1 MSRRSFAPRSLAGIA
16 QAAGTTVDTDVIV
29 SGVSDDSRTVARGD
43 VFFCIRGANFDG
55 HDAAVDAVARGAL
68 AVVVDHRLELPDE
81 VVQVL
86 VPDVRAVVGT
96 MASSALGDPCS
107 RLSVVGVT
115 GTNGKT
121 STVSFVGSVLGALGH
136 RTVTI
141 GTLTG
146 ARTTPE
152 AIDLQGQLLDAAESG
167 ATHVVMEVSSHA
179 LVMGRVNGIVFDVA
193 AFSNLSR
200 DHLDFHGSM
209 EEYFAAKSM
218 LFDPAR
224 SRAAVINVDDE
235 RGNSLAASV
244 SIPVVRC
251 SVSSLTDVRIGV
263 EEVSYR
269 WRGHRLVVNAGGSF
283 AVLNSL
289 LALEVAVALGC
300 PVDDVARAAGS
311 IRPVEGRL
319 EVVPTGA
326 DYSVVVD
333 YAHTPEALRAVLSSV
348 RTLTTGRLVVVFGC
362 GGGRDQGKRA
372 EMGRAVHELA
382 DIAFVT
388 SDNPRFEDPESIINE
403 ILTGM
408 TGTGCE
414 VESIV
419 DRAIAI
425 ESAISGAGS
434 ADIVVIAGKGHEPYQ
449 EIAGEFL
456 AFSDVEVARN
466 AVARRSGSR

>member
-1 MSRRSFAPRSLAGIA
+1 VSRRSFAPRSLAAIA
-16 QAAGTTVDTDVIV
+16 ETVGAAVAPDVNV
-29 SGVSDDSRTVARGD
+29 SGVSDDSRTIAAGD

-55 HDAAVDAVARGAL
+55 HDAAVDAVARGAVAL
-68 AVVVDHRLELPDE
+68 VVDHRLDLPDE
-81 VVQVL
+81 IVQVV
-86 VPDVRAVVGT
+86 VPDVRAVVGV
-96 MASSALGDPCS
+96 MAASALGNPCS
-107 RLSVVGVT
+107 RLSMVGIT

-121 STVSFVGSVLGALGH
+121 STVSFVGSVLDALGH

-152 AIDLQGQLLDAAESG
+152 AIDLQGQLVDAVESG

-224 SRAAVINVDDE
+224 ARAAVINVDDE
-235 RGNSLAASV
+235 RGSSLAASV

-251 SVSSLTDVRIGV
+251 SAAALANVRVGV
-263 EEVSYR
+263 EDVSYL
-269 WRGHRLVVNAGGSF
+269 WRGHQLAVNAGGSF

-300 PVDDVARAAGS
+300 PVDDVARAARS

-333 YAHTPEALRAVLSSV
+333 YAHTPEALRTVLSSV
-348 RTLTTGRLVVVFGC
+348 RALAKGRLIVVFGC

-372 EMGRAVHELA
+372 DMGSVVHELA
-382 DIAFVT
+382 DTAFVT

-403 ILTGM
+403 VLTGM
-408 TGTGCE
+408 TGSGCE
-414 VESIV
+414 VVSIV

-449 EIAGEFL
+449 EVAGEFL